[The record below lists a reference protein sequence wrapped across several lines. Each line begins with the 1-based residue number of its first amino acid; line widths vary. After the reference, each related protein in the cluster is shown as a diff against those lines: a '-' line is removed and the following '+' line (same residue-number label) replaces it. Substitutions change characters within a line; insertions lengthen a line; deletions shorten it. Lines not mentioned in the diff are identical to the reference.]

1 MVRKQKVEDLNERL
15 VTIEAML
22 LIQKG
27 QIEILLGL
35 VSSKFGKDEL
45 LAYLESVCS
54 SSEFGD
60 SAKLSAK
67 EMIIYQEKLWGC
79 SSHSLKQQ

>member
-1 MVRKQKVEDLNERL
+1 MPDINERL

-35 VSSKFGKDEL
+35 ISSKIGKDEL
-45 LAYLESVCS
+45 IKYLEFVINSPD
-54 SSEFGD
+54 FGD
-60 SAKLSAK
+60 SAKISAK
-67 EMIIYQEKLWGC
+67 EMIIHQDNLWIGN
-79 SSHSLKQQ
+79 SLSEQKH

>member
-1 MVRKQKVEDLNERL
+1 MSDNNDRL

-35 VSSKFGKDEL
+35 ISSQLGKAEFIE
-45 LAYLESVCS
+45 YLESVVDS
-54 SSEFGD
+54 PDFGD
-60 SAKLSAK
+60 SAKISAK
-67 EMIIYQEKLWGC
+67 EMIVYQDKLWINN
-79 SSHSLKQQ
+79 SVSTQKQ

>member
-1 MVRKQKVEDLNERL
+1 MSDINERL

-35 VSSKFGKDEL
+35 ISSKIGKYEL
-45 LAYLESVCS
+45 KKYLEFVFESPR
-54 SSEFGD
+54 FGD
-60 SAKLSAK
+60 SAKISAQEMLSHLDNILIDGPLSAK
-67 EMIIYQEKLWGC
+67 
-79 SSHSLKQQ
+79 KQ